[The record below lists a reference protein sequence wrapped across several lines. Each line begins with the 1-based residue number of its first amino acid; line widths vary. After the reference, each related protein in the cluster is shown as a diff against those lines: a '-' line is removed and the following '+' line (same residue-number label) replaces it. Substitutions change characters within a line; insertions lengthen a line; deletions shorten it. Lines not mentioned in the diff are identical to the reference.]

1 MNTNDSPPPLD
12 PTRPNEKPPSAA
24 TRPAIVGAQSV
35 LPPTKTVSAHI
46 TPAGERTHGPAS
58 VPISVQPASPLDKT
72 ASTGLPQHAAG
83 PAHTLMVT
91 PPRDLSRL
99 EHEAVTPVQMPAA
112 DMSFVAEEQ
121 AGMIAERKGWVSLTI
136 AGFLITLVV
145 GVVMA
150 HFTELEEITQ
160 GPGRVI
166 PLSKE
171 QVVQSLEGGI
181 LKEMLVREGDIVQKG
196 QLLLKLDPT
205 KASSNTREGENRQYS
220 LMAQVARLRAE
231 ANGTKLKFP
240 EVLKEYR
247 DIVKSERD
255 NYKARVG
262 AVDDSIA
269 GMERSMRLMNDEI
282 AVTKPMS
289 EKGLIAVTELL
300 RLQRQV
306 SDLRLQI
313 ADRKNKFRADAA
325 TELSRVE
332 SELAQVS
339 ENVTGRKDIEDRT
352 QIKSP
357 IKGTVKNVS
366 INTVGGVVQPGS
378 DILVIIP
385 LEEQLIVEARIKPAD
400 VAFVRP
406 GLKAVV
412 KITAYEYNIY
422 GGLEGTVEYIS
433 PDTLRD
439 DRARGTNMA
448 GTASAEEDAKSY
460 YRITIKTKT
469 AQLTSKNG
477 EILPIT
483 PGMVANV
490 EVKTGTKTVLDYI
503 LKPVLKMNEAF
514 RER

>member
-1 MNTNDSPPPLD
+1 
-12 PTRPNEKPPSAA
+12 
-24 TRPAIVGAQSV
+24 
-35 LPPTKTVSAHI
+35 
-46 TPAGERTHGPAS
+46 
-58 VPISVQPASPLDKT
+58 
-72 ASTGLPQHAAG
+72 
-83 PAHTLMVT
+83 
-91 PPRDLSRL
+91 
-99 EHEAVTPVQMPAA
+99 
-112 DMSFVAEEQ
+112 
-121 AGMIAERKGWVSLTI
+121 
-136 AGFLITLVV
+136 
-145 GVVMA
+145 
-150 HFTELEEITQ
+150 
-160 GPGRVI
+160 
-166 PLSKE
+166 
-171 QVVQSLEGGI
+171 
-181 LKEMLVREGDIVQKG
+181 
-196 QLLLKLDPT
+196 
-205 KASSNTREGENRQYS
+205 
-220 LMAQVARLRAE
+220 
-231 ANGTKLKFP
+231 
-240 EVLKEYR
+240 
-247 DIVKSERD
+247 
-255 NYKARVG
+255 
-262 AVDDSIA
+262 
-269 GMERSMRLMNDEI
+269 MRLMNDEI

-448 GTASAEEDAKSY
+448 GNASAEEDAKSY

-469 AQLTSKNG
+469 AQLKSKNG

>member
-1 MNTNDSPPPLD
+1 MSATNQAQGPQVPE
-12 PTRPNEKPPSAA
+12 PTNAPQVP
-24 TRPAIVGAQSV
+24 
-35 LPPTKTVSAHI
+35 VSA
-46 TPAGERTHGPAS
+46 PAS
-58 VPISVQPASPLDKT
+58 VPPAKNNNLQQQPSQVPAKSTAASEPNR
-72 ASTGLPQHAAG
+72 A
-83 PAHTLMVT
+83 LMIA
-91 PPRDLSRL
+91 PPRDLSRV
-99 EHEAVTPVQMPAA
+99 EHENTKPVKMSVE
-112 DMSFVAEEQ
+112 DMDFVAEEQ
-121 AGMIAERKGWVSLTI
+121 AGMVLERKNWVSVTI
-136 AGFLITLVV
+136 VAFLVTLVV
-145 GVVMA
+145 AVIMA
-150 HFTELEEITQ
+150 HFTQLEEITQ
-160 GPGRVI
+160 GPGRVV

-181 LKEMLVREGDIVQKG
+181 LKEMLVREGDVVQKG

-205 KASSNTREGENRQYS
+205 KASSSAREGENRQYS
-220 LMAQVARLRAE
+220 LIAQVARLRAE
-231 ANGTKLKFP
+231 ANGIALKFP
-240 EVLKEYR
+240 DSLKGHE
-247 DIVKSERD
+247 DVVKSERD
-255 NYKARVG
+255 NYNARVG
-262 AVDDSIA
+262 AVNESVA
-269 GMERSMRLMNDEI
+269 GMERSMKLMNDEI

-313 ADRKNKFRADAA
+313 SDRRNKFRADAA

-332 SELAQVS
+332 SELSQVS
-339 ENVTGRKDIEDRT
+339 ENVAGRKDIEDRT

-357 IKGTVKNVS
+357 IKGTIKNVS

-385 LEEQLIVEARIKPAD
+385 LEDQLIVEARIKPAD

-412 KITAYEYNIY
+412 KITAYEYNLY
-422 GGLEGTVEYIS
+422 GGLEGVVEYIS

-439 DRARGTNMA
+439 DRARGMNMA
-448 GTASAEEDAKSY
+448 GNASAQEDAQSY
-460 YRITIKTKT
+460 YRVTIRTKT
-469 AQLTSKNG
+469 AQLKSKNG
-477 EILPIT
+477 EVLPIT

-490 EVKTGTKTVLDYI
+490 EVKTGTKTVLDYV